1 VAEPQGINDV
11 WGTEVSATQN
21 RYDCDGDSIEE
32 TCYTLT
38 FLREEVLGARLELQD
53 EDRERG
59 QAMVE
64 GILSRLLDPQRSVS
78 LDFLTPEEIPA
89 WRYERLTMEEARQE
103 PDFAAYFPEH
113 IPEDFQPE
121 EAWLDM
127 GQGRYSLRLCWS
139 RGSNTISVCINRMA
153 EVPASQ
159 FADLQEPASYDL
171 RLYPIPRGDSIPDL
185 YWDSI
190 QDPVFRAEDVTQA
203 LLEARAD
210 PILAEEKTHFQFQI
224 LHADGVLVQ
233 YSLDVS
239 LTELWAMVE
248 PTLPGA

>member
-1 VAEPQGINDV
+1 
-11 WGTEVSATQN
+11 
-21 RYDCDGDSIEE
+21 
-32 TCYTLT
+32 
-38 FLREEVLGARLELQD
+38 
-53 EDRERG
+53 
-59 QAMVE
+59 
-64 GILSRLLDPQRSVS
+64 
-78 LDFLTPEEIPA
+78 
-89 WRYERLTMEEARQE
+89 
-103 PDFAAYFPEH
+103 
-113 IPEDFQPE
+113 
-121 EAWLDM
+121 M

-210 PILAEEKTHFQFQI
+210 PILAEEKTLNHGLPPFPVFTQT
-224 LHADGVLVQ
+224 AYWCNTAWMSVLPS
-233 YSLDVS
+233 YGP
-239 LTELWAMVE
+239 W
-248 PTLPGA
+248 

>member
-1 VAEPQGINDV
+1 
-11 WGTEVSATQN
+11 
-21 RYDCDGDSIEE
+21 
-32 TCYTLT
+32 
-38 FLREEVLGARLELQD
+38 
-53 EDRERG
+53 
-59 QAMVE
+59 
-64 GILSRLLDPQRSVS
+64 
-78 LDFLTPEEIPA
+78 
-89 WRYERLTMEEARQE
+89 MEEARQE

-190 QDPVFRAEDVTQA
+190 QDPVFRAEDV
-203 LLEARAD
+203 
-210 PILAEEKTHFQFQI
+210 
-224 LHADGVLVQ
+224 
-233 YSLDVS
+233 
-239 LTELWAMVE
+239 
-248 PTLPGA
+248 PGATGSPCRPHPGGRKPTSSSRFFTQTAYWCNTAWMSVLPSYGPW